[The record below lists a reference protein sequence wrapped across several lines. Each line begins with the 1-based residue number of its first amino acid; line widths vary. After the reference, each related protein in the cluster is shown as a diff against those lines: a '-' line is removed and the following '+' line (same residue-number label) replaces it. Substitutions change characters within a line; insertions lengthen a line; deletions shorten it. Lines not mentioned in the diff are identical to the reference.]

1 MNTFFK
7 KTQFQSIFTLLGI
20 SQL

>member
-7 KTQFQSIFTLLGI
+7 KTHFQSIFTLLGI